1 MRFLCAG
8 HWSLADSG
16 NGTVALYSS
25 AAELL
30 RLDNIYFRADYGL
43 CNLSLNEFK
52 VSSSYATISTMYE

>member
-1 MRFLCAG
+1 M
-8 HWSLADSG
+8 
-16 NGTVALYSS
+16 ALYSS